1 MRFNNIIGDGFLAK
15 NFSKI
20 KTHIKKSNYIIFAAG
35 ISNSK
40 TNSKNK
46 LKREIKIFKEFAN
59 KYYFKSI
66 VYISTADISDN
77 LKKKN
82 LYVKNKIAI
91 ENLIKKKFKKYII
104 LRLPQI
110 IGNSKNKKTLINY
123 FFQSIK
129 RGKKILVFN
138 NVKRN
143 ILDVDDVIKV
153 LKIILLNKKIKKKT
167 ITLANK
173 HFFQPLDLIK
183 ILEKKLNKKANIR
196 LIKNAKQRWKIDNN
210 TSAILFKQAK
220 VSFDKNYLYKKINKY
235 F

>member
-196 LIKNAKQRWKIDNN
+196 LIKNAKQRWHRHDGN
-210 TSAILFKQAK
+210 A
-220 VSFDKNYLYKKINKY
+220 
-235 F
+235 

>member
-82 LYVKNKIAI
+82 LYVKSKIAI

>member
-82 LYVKNKIAI
+82 LYVKNKNAI

-143 ILDVDDVIKV
+143 ILDVDDVLKV
-153 LKIILLNKKIKKKT
+153 PLKIFIY
-167 ITLANK
+167 
-173 HFFQPLDLIK
+173 FFI
-183 ILEKKLNKKANIR
+183 
-196 LIKNAKQRWKIDNN
+196 
-210 TSAILFKQAK
+210 
-220 VSFDKNYLYKKINKY
+220 
-235 F
+235 